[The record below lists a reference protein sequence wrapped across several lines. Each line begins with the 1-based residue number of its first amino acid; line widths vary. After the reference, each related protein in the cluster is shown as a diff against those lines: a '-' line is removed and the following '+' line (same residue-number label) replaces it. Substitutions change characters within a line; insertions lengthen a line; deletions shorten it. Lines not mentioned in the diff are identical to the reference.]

1 MMRFR
6 GKIGWNQRKFPHKD
20 KEMGQSGAGGTS
32 GLEARNVWERLIL
45 EENLKQRS
53 GQDWNE
59 KTGEKIGHSL
69 KHEGIQAS

>member
-1 MMRFR
+1 
-6 GKIGWNQRKFPHKD
+6 
-20 KEMGQSGAGGTS
+20 MGQSGAGGNS

-45 EENLKQRS
+45 EENLKYRS